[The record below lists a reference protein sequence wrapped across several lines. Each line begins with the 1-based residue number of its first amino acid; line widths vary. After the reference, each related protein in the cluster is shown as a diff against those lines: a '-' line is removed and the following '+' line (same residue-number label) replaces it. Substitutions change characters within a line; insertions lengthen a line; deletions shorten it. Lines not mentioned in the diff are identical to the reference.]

1 MPFSRTRRRRHAA
14 LLALAGLLATS
25 GLASAAASRY
35 RRPVTDAPAPPAA
48 TPAPAP
54 TAPSGSRTLPD
65 NPMRETAPGVYEG
78 IVPFRLPDGSWQVDL
93 DERFHQ
99 YSVARITDGG
109 GITRACTH
117 GAEGLA
123 RWRNAAGTASAAAA
137 CAHAHGTTTP
147 VAAPAKPA
155 PAKSGVAPKL
165 TTPAGTKTATW
176 EVR

>member
-1 MPFSRTRRRRHAA
+1 MPFSRTRRRRHTA

-25 GLASAAASRY
+25 GIASAAASRY

-48 TPAPAP
+48 TPAP
-54 TAPSGSRTLPD
+54 TAPSGSRTLPE

-99 YSVARITDGG
+99 YSVARLTDGG

-123 RWRNAAGTASAAAA
+123 RWRNAAGTAAA
-137 CAHAHGTTTP
+137 CAHAHRTATP
-147 VAAPAKPA
+147 VASPAKPS
-155 PAKSGVAPKL
+155 PAKSGVAPKV
-165 TTPAGTKTATW
+165 TTPTGAKPVTW